1 MKTFAM
7 FGLLFLALLLTVAAD
22 AQIICGTMGAF
33 TSCDGPRGSYTI
45 QTDLGNG
52 QGVIMDHKGNME
64 PYAIMPSPSRT
75 KPLND
80 TLPRTPRLPS
90 LEAPMVPTMPYQ
102 GFEAPAAPMF
112 LPGLGGEAGQCCEG
126 AP

>member
-1 MKTFAM
+1 M

-52 QGVIMDHKGNME
+52 QGVIMDHKGNLE
-64 PYAIMPSPSRT
+64 PYAILPTPSRESR
-75 KPLND
+75 PLSD
-80 TLPRTPRLPS
+80 VLPKRQPLPTLQ
-90 LEAPMVPTMPYQ
+90 EYQPYQ
-102 GFEAPAAPMF
+102 PMEPTSPVFIPMF
-112 LPGLGGEAGQCCEG
+112 GVEAGG
-126 AP
+126 APY